1 MAEDDLTHL
10 SPTYFST
17 QSAVTVSALF
27 VLRKWFF
34 NYKRYRS
41 EELTDTTFLSIAPLK
56 AELER
61 SVMYL
66 KQSLFQEMEADIKT
80 YLFQLQVYDVVY
92 RLHHTLLNKNPDEIV
107 DMIPLI
113 DEILTHFHPE
123 NQPEYFKHLGTLDD
137 LINFL
142 KLL

>member
-1 MAEDDLTHL
+1 MAEDDLTN
-10 SPTYFST
+10 SSQTYVST
-17 QSAVTVSALF
+17 QSAVTLSALF

-41 EELTDTTFLSIAPLK
+41 EELADTTSLSLTPLK

-61 SVMYL
+61 SVIYL
-66 KQSLFQEMEADIKT
+66 KQSLFQDAETDIKT
-80 YLFQLQVYDVVY
+80 YLFQLQVYDAVY

-107 DMIPLI
+107 EMIPLI

-123 NQPEYFKHLGTLDD
+123 NQPEYARHFGTLDD
-137 LINFL
+137 LIHFL
-142 KLL
+142 KLH